1 MDNASSTATSKP
13 LVFPALGQHF
23 QASAE
28 EKTDKLLT
36 TPTKVPRNS
45 WQLVRP
51 LGPKQETI
59 QPSKPKPIMSQSTY
73 YRKIWAFRQECLSQQ
88 APPTR
93 TRRQPEDNTLPTLFV
108 NTGPLLGRKAG
119 QKNALPKHL
128 APKPPVG
135 PRPTRFP
142 TIDQSNLC
150 LVGTKFG
157 KMK

>member
-1 MDNASSTATSKP
+1 MDK
-13 LVFPALGQHF
+13 
-23 QASAE
+23 
-28 EKTDKLLT
+28 LT
-36 TPTKVPRNS
+36 TPTKVPQNT
-45 WQLVRP
+45 WQTVSP

-59 QPSKPKPIMSQSTY
+59 QPSKPKGKPTMSQSNY
-73 YRKIWAFRQECLSQQ
+73 YRGIRAFRQECLSMQ

-119 QKNALPKHL
+119 QENALPKHL
-128 APKPPVG
+128 TPKPPVG
-135 PRPTRFP
+135 PRPIRFP
-142 TIDQSNLC
+142 TIDQSNLS